1 MCSPGFGLSP
11 QEHRMFDLERAI
23 KHWRKTLN
31 KNDGLED
38 GYKEE
43 LECHLKDKVEH
54 LRDLGFS
61 EKEAFEEAV
70 RKIGEAHSIGTEYFK
85 TDTRHKSGRP
95 PWQKSR
101 WLPSLF
107 SNYVK
112 IGLRKIKRQKIYALI
127 NIAGLAVGLACCAV
141 IILYVKNEL
150 SYDAF
155 HKDADRIYRVAV
167 HRINIVGEFRLVAS
181 PAPLGPELLRSYPQ
195 AEQAVRVVPPYENAS
210 HVLVVQGEKRFF
222 ENRVWF
228 GDEDI
233 FELFHMPFIQGNPR
247 TALTHPNAVVIT
259 EGMAN
264 KYFGEEA
271 SLGKTLQI
279 EIDYDTGIVEL
290 QDYEVTGIIKNAP
303 ANTHLKYD
311 MFLSMETMR
320 STLSSFEE
328 DWFNPKPKYTYV
340 KLAPDTDVADF
351 EEQIQRISQMVLQK
365 YSEEY
370 NRKMDLYEL
379 FLQPVT
385 KIHMFSHYMREI
397 ESPGNWYYLYV
408 YSIIAFLILLIGCMN
423 FINLS
428 AALSTTRTKEVGLR
442 KVVGAQHRQLVRQFL
457 GESFLIT
464 FLAFILAFGL
474 TSLLLVPFNQMA
486 GTELTMA
493 GLTQPFVLLSLLG
506 LLLFV
511 SIGSGIY
518 PALILTALSPVSVLQ
533 GKLAPTSRGS
543 GAQKVLVVG
552 QFAISIFLVICALT
566 VFKQLQFMKGRALGF
581 DLEQKLILRV
591 KSNLP
596 HLRGDY
602 EAIKSDF
609 LQNPSITGVTVS
621 SSVPGDKADSGYYL
635 TAKAEDFKNATW
647 LNVITMD
654 YDFISEYGIK
664 MVAGRSFQ
672 RGVGNDER
680 EAYLINL
687 AGVKELGFSSPEEAL
702 GKNFMASYHR
712 MTKRIIGVTD
722 DFHYRG
728 MQEVVEPLILDIE
741 DSLFNTITLSIRVE
755 KMNELMRFIKNKWEE
770 HFPGVPFEYSF
781 LDESFDREYRY
792 EDQMGRLLGII
803 TTLGFFI
810 ACLGLF
816 GLASFVAQYRKK
828 EIGIRKVLGASTSD
842 IVTMLSKKFVL
853 LILISVIIA
862 SPVAWYSMNKWLQDF
877 AYRINMNLF
886 VFFVAAAGALAIAL
900 VTVGLQSF
908 RAAIVNPAD
917 SVRDE

>member
-1 MCSPGFGLSP
+1 
-11 QEHRMFDLERAI
+11 MFDLEKAI
-23 KHWRKTLN
+23 KDWRKALN
-31 KNDGLED
+31 KNESLED

-43 LECHLKDKVEH
+43 LECHLRDKIDY
-54 LRDLGFS
+54 LIGLGSS
-61 EKEAFEEAV
+61 EEKTFEEAV
-70 RKIGEAHSIGTEYFK
+70 KKIGEPDNLGAEYFK
-85 TDTRHKSGRP
+85 TDTRGVGGHP

-101 WLPSLF
+101 WLPPLF
-107 SNYVK
+107 SNYLK
-112 IGLRKIKRQKIYALI
+112 IGLRKIKRQKLYSII
-127 NIAGLAVGLACCAV
+127 NIAGLALGLACCAV
-141 IILYVKNEL
+141 IILYVTNEL

-167 HRINIVGEFRLVAS
+167 HRINIVGEFQLVAT
-181 PAPLGPELLRSYPQ
+181 PAPLGPELLASYPQ
-195 AEQAVRVVPPYENAS
+195 VEKAVRVVPPYENAS

-222 ENRVWF
+222 EDRIWF
-228 GDEDI
+228 ADEDI
-233 FELFHMPFIQGNPR
+233 FELFHMPFIQGNPQ
-247 TALTHPNAVVIT
+247 TALTHPNTVVIT
-259 EGMAN
+259 EGMAK

-271 SLGKTLQI
+271 LLGQTLQI

-290 QDYEVTGIIKNAP
+290 QDYEVTGIIKNAS

-320 STLSSFEE
+320 SNLSSFEE

-340 KLAPDTDVADF
+340 KLAPDTDAADF
-351 EEQIQRISQMVLQK
+351 EEKLKPISNFLIQR

-385 KIHMFSHYMREI
+385 KIHMYSHLMREI
-397 ESPGNWYYLYV
+397 EPSGNWYYIYI
-408 YSIIAFLILLIGCMN
+408 YSIIAFLILLIGSMN

-442 KVVGAQHRQLVRQFL
+442 KVVGAQRRQLVWQFL

-474 TSLLLVPFNQMA
+474 TYILLLPFNQMA
-486 GTELTMA
+486 GTELTLA
-493 GLTQPFVLLSLLG
+493 GLTQPVVLLSLLG

-518 PALILTALSPVSVLQ
+518 PAFILTAFSPVSVLQ
-533 GKLAPTSRGS
+533 GKLAPTSRGTL
-543 GAQKVLVVG
+543 AQKLLVVG

-566 VFKQLQFMKGRALGF
+566 VFKQLQFMRGRALGF
-581 DLEQKLILRV
+581 DLEQKLVLRV
-591 KSNLP
+591 KSNME
-596 HLRGDY
+596 HLRQDY
-602 EAIKSDF
+602 EAIKNDF
-609 LQNPSITGVTVS
+609 LQNPSITGATVS
-621 SSVPGDKADSGYYL
+621 SSVPGDRTNSGYYM
-635 TAKAEDFKNATW
+635 TPRMEDFKGAPFIK
-647 LNVITMD
+647 VITMD

-664 MVAGRSFQ
+664 IVAGRSFQ
-672 RGVGNDER
+672 RGVGSDER
-680 EAYLINL
+680 EGYLINL
-687 AGVKELGFSSPEEAL
+687 AGVKELGFSSPKEAL

-712 MTKRIIGVTD
+712 INKRIIGITD

-728 MQEVVEPLILDIE
+728 MQEVVEPLVMDIE
-741 DSLFNTITLSIRVE
+741 NSLFETITLSLRVE
-755 KMNELMRFIKNKWEE
+755 NINDLMRFIRSTWDD

-792 EDQMGRLLGII
+792 EDRMGKLLGII

-816 GLASFVAQYRKK
+816 GLASFVARNRTK
-828 EIGIRKVLGASTSD
+828 EIGIRKVLGASTAN
-842 IVTMLSKKFVL
+842 IVAMLSKKFIL
-853 LILISVIIA
+853 LVLISVIIA
-862 SPVAWYSMNKWLQDF
+862 SPIAWYSMNTWLQDF
-877 AYRINMNLF
+877 AYRINMSLF

-900 VTVGLQSF
+900 ATVCIQGI
-908 RAAIVNPAD
+908 RAAVANPVN
-917 SVRDE
+917 SLRNE

>member
-1 MCSPGFGLSP
+1 
-11 QEHRMFDLERAI
+11 MFDLNKAI
-23 KHWRKTLN
+23 KQWRKILN
-31 KNDGLED
+31 KNDALED

-43 LECHLKDKVEH
+43 LENHLIDKIDYLVSQ
-54 LRDLGFS
+54 GFS
-61 EKEAFEEAV
+61 EKEAFEEAAK
-70 RKIGEAHSIGTEYFK
+70 KIGEAHSIGSEYFK
-85 TDTRHKSGRP
+85 TDTRHISGRP

-101 WLPSLF
+101 WLPPLF
-107 SNYVK
+107 SNYLK

-141 IILYVKNEL
+141 IILYVTNEL

-155 HKDADRIYRVAV
+155 HNDAARVYRIAV
-167 HRINIVGEFRLVAS
+167 HRVNIVGEFRFVAT
-181 PAPLGPELLRSYPQ
+181 PAPLGPELKRSYPQ
-195 AEQAVRVVPPYENAS
+195 VEQAVRVVPPYENAS

-222 ENRVWF
+222 ETRVWF
-228 GDEDI
+228 ADEDI
-233 FELFHMPFIQGNPR
+233 FELFHMPFIHGNPR

-290 QDYEVTGIIKNAP
+290 QDYEVTGIIKNAS

-320 STLSSFEE
+320 SNLASFEE
-328 DWFNPKPKYTYV
+328 DWLNPKAKYTYV

-351 EEQIQRISQMVLQK
+351 EEQIQRISQTVLQK
-365 YSEEY
+365 YSEKY

-385 KIHMFSHYMREI
+385 KIHMFSHFMREI
-397 ESPGNWYYLYV
+397 DPPGNWYYLYI

-442 KVVGAQHRQLVRQFL
+442 KVVGAQRRQLVWQFL

-486 GTELTMA
+486 GTELTLA
-493 GLTQPFVLLSLLG
+493 GLLQPIVLLSLLG

-518 PALILTALSPVSVLQ
+518 PALILTAFSPVSVLQ

-543 GAQKVLVVG
+543 GAQKILVVG

-566 VFKQLQFMKGRALGF
+566 VFKQLNFMKGRALGF
-581 DLEQKLILRV
+581 DLEQKLVLRV
-591 KSNLP
+591 KSNME
-596 HLRGDY
+596 HLRRDY
-602 EAIKSDF
+602 EAIKNDF
-609 LQNPSITGVTVS
+609 LQNPSIIGSTVS
-621 SSVPGDKADSGYYL
+621 SSVPGDRTNSGYYM
-635 TAKAEDFKNATW
+635 TPRMEDFKGAPFIK
-647 LNVITMD
+647 VITMD
-654 YDFISEYGIK
+654 YDFISEYGID

-672 RGVGNDER
+672 RNAGNDER
-680 EAYLINL
+680 EGYLINL
-687 AGVKELGFSSPEEAL
+687 AAVKELGFSSPEEAL

-712 MTKRIIGVTD
+712 INKRIIGITD
-722 DFHYRG
+722 NFHYRG
-728 MQEVVEPLILDIE
+728 MQEVVEPLVMDIE
-741 DSLFNTITLSIRVE
+741 NSLFEAITLSIRVE
-755 KMNELMRFIKNKWEE
+755 NMNNLMRFIQSTWDE

-792 EDQMGRLLGII
+792 EDRMGKLLGII
-803 TTLGFFI
+803 TSLGFFI

-816 GLASFVAQYRKK
+816 GLASFVARSRIK
-828 EIGIRKVLGASTSD
+828 EIGIRKVLGASTTD
-842 IVTMLSKKFVL
+842 IVTMLSKRFVL
-853 LILISVIIA
+853 LILISILIA
-862 SPVAWYSMNKWLQDF
+862 SPIAWYSINKWLQDF
-877 AYRINMNLF
+877 AYRIDMGLL
-886 VFFVAAAGALAIAL
+886 VFFVAAVGALVIAL
-900 VTVGLQSF
+900 ATVSIQGI
-908 RAAIVNPAD
+908 RAAVTNPVN
-917 SVRDE
+917 SLRNE

>member
-1 MCSPGFGLSP
+1 
-11 QEHRMFDLERAI
+11 MFDREKAI

-31 KNDGLED
+31 KNDALED

-43 LECHLKDKVEH
+43 LENH
-54 LRDLGFS
+54 LRDKIDYLMSLGLS
-61 EKEAFEEAV
+61 EEGAFEEAAK
-70 RKIGEAHSIGTEYFK
+70 KIGEAKIIGSEYFK
-85 TDTRHKSGRP
+85 TDTRHINGRP

-101 WLPSLF
+101 WLPPLF
-107 SNYVK
+107 SNYFK
-112 IGLRKIKRQKIYALI
+112 IGLRKIKRQKIYSLI

-155 HKDADRIYRVAV
+155 HKEADRIYRVAV
-167 HRINIVGEFRLVAS
+167 HRINIVGEFQFVAT
-181 PAPLGPELLRSYPQ
+181 PAPLGPELMRSYPQ
-195 AEQAVRVVPPYENAS
+195 VEQAVRVVPPYENAS
-210 HVLVVQGEKRFF
+210 HVLMVKDEKRFF
-222 ENRVWF
+222 ENRIWF
-228 GDEDI
+228 ADEDI
-233 FELFHMPFIQGNPR
+233 FQLFHIPFIQGNPQ
-247 TALTHPNAVVIT
+247 TALTNPNTVVIT

-271 SLGKTLQI
+271 SLGQTLRI
-279 EIDYDTGIVEL
+279 EIDYDTGSVEL

-320 STLSSFEE
+320 SNLSSFEE

-340 KLAPDTDVADF
+340 KLAPNTDAADF
-351 EEQIQRISQMVLQK
+351 EGKLQPISDFLIQS
-365 YSEEY
+365 YSEKY
-370 NRKMDLYEL
+370 NRKMDLHDF

-385 KIHMFSHYMREI
+385 KIHMFSHLMREI
-397 ESPGNWYYLYV
+397 EPPGNWYYLYI
-408 YSIIAFLILLIGCMN
+408 YSIIAFLILLIGCLN

-442 KVVGAQHRQLVRQFL
+442 KVVGAQRRQLIWQFL

-474 TSLLLVPFNQMA
+474 TSLLLLPFNQMA
-486 GTELTMA
+486 GTELTLA
-493 GLTQPFVLLSLLG
+493 GLTQPVVLLSLLG

-518 PALILTALSPVSVLQ
+518 PALILTAFNPVSVLQ
-533 GKLAPTSRGS
+533 GKLAPISRG
-543 GAQKVLVVG
+543 ALTQKILVVG

-566 VFKQLQFMKGRALGF
+566 VIKQLQFMKGRALGF
-581 DLEQKLILRV
+581 DLEQKLVLRV

-596 HLRGDY
+596 HLRRDY
-602 EAIKSDF
+602 EAIKNDF
-609 LQNPSITGVTVS
+609 LQNPSITGATVS
-621 SSVPGDKADSGYYL
+621 SSVPGDRTNSGYYMSSRM
-635 TAKAEDFKNATW
+635 EDFKGAPFIK
-647 LNVITMD
+647 VITID
-654 YDFISEYGIK
+654 YDFIPEFNIR

-680 EAYLINL
+680 EGYLINL

-702 GKNFMASYHR
+702 GKNYMASYHR
-712 MTKRIIGVTD
+712 INKRIIGVTD

-728 MQEVVEPLILDIE
+728 MQEIVEPLVMDIE
-741 DSLFNTITLSIRVE
+741 NSLFEAITLSIRVE
-755 KMNELMRFIKNKWEE
+755 NMNELMRFIQSKWDD

-781 LDESFDREYRY
+781 LDENFDREYRY
-792 EDQMGRLLGII
+792 EDRMGKLLGII

-816 GLASFVAQYRKK
+816 GLASFVARSRKK

-842 IVTMLSKKFVL
+842 IVAMLSKKFVL
-853 LILISVIIA
+853 LILISVLIA
-862 SPVAWYSMNKWLQDF
+862 SPIAWYSMNKWLQDF
-877 AYRINMNLF
+877 AYRVNISLF
-886 VFFVAAAGALAIAL
+886 VFFVAAIGALVIAL
-900 VTVGLQSF
+900 ATVCIQGF
-908 RAAIVNPAD
+908 RAAVTNPVN
-917 SVRDE
+917 SLRNE

>member
-1 MCSPGFGLSP
+1 
-11 QEHRMFDLERAI
+11 MFDLEKAI

-31 KNDGLED
+31 KNDALED

-43 LECHLKDKVEH
+43 LENHLRDKVEH

-61 EKEAFEEAV
+61 EKEAFEEAAK
-70 RKIGEAHSIGTEYFK
+70 KIGEAHSIGSEYFK
-85 TDTRHKSGRP
+85 TDTRHISGRP
-95 PWQKSR
+95 PWQKKR
-101 WLPSLF
+101 WLPPLF
-107 SNYVK
+107 SNYLK

-141 IILYVKNEL
+141 IILYVTNEL

-155 HKDADRIYRVAV
+155 HNDAARVYRVAV
-167 HRINIVGEFRLVAS
+167 HRINIVGEFRFVAT
-181 PAPLGPELLRSYPQ
+181 PAPLGPELKRSYPQ
-195 AEQAVRVVPPYENAS
+195 VEQAVRVVPPYENAS

-222 ENRVWF
+222 ETRVWF
-228 GDEDI
+228 ADEDI
-233 FELFHMPFIQGNPR
+233 FELFHMPFIHGNPR

-290 QDYEVTGIIKNAP
+290 QDYEVTGIIKNAS

-320 STLSSFEE
+320 SNLASFEE
-328 DWFNPKPKYTYV
+328 DWLNPKAKYTYV

-351 EEQIQRISQMVLQK
+351 EEQIQRISQTVLQK
-365 YSEEY
+365 YSEKY

-385 KIHMFSHYMREI
+385 KIHMFSHFMREI
-397 ESPGNWYYLYV
+397 DPPGNWYYLYI

-442 KVVGAQHRQLVRQFL
+442 KVVGAQRRQLVWQFL

-486 GTELTMA
+486 GTELTLA
-493 GLTQPFVLLSLLG
+493 GLLQPIVLLSLLG

-518 PALILTALSPVSVLQ
+518 PALILTAFSPVSVLQ

-543 GAQKVLVVG
+543 GAQKILVVG

-566 VFKQLQFMKGRALGF
+566 VFKQLNFMKGRALGF
-581 DLEQKLILRV
+581 DLEQKLVLRV
-591 KSNLP
+591 KSNME
-596 HLRGDY
+596 HLRRDY
-602 EAIKSDF
+602 EAIKNDF
-609 LQNPSITGVTVS
+609 LQNPSIIGATVS
-621 SSVPGDKADSGYYL
+621 SSVPGDRTNSGYYM
-635 TAKAEDFKNATW
+635 TPRMEDFKGAPFIK
-647 LNVITMD
+647 VITMD
-654 YDFISEYGIK
+654 YDFISEYGID

-672 RGVGNDER
+672 RNAGNDER
-680 EAYLINL
+680 EGYLINL
-687 AGVKELGFSSPEEAL
+687 AAVKELGFSSPEEAL

-712 MTKRIIGVTD
+712 INKRIIGITD
-722 DFHYRG
+722 NFHYRG
-728 MQEVVEPLILDIE
+728 MQEVVEPLVMDIE
-741 DSLFNTITLSIRVE
+741 NSLFEAITLSIRVE
-755 KMNELMRFIKNKWEE
+755 NMNNLMRFIQSTWDE

-792 EDQMGRLLGII
+792 EDRMGKLLGII
-803 TTLGFFI
+803 TSLGFFI

-816 GLASFVAQYRKK
+816 GLASFVARSRIK
-828 EIGIRKVLGASTSD
+828 EIGIRKVLGASTTD
-842 IVTMLSKKFVL
+842 IVTMLSKRFVL
-853 LILISVIIA
+853 LILISILIA
-862 SPVAWYSMNKWLQDF
+862 SPIAWYSINKWLQDF
-877 AYRINMNLF
+877 AYRIDMGLL
-886 VFFVAAAGALAIAL
+886 VFFVAAVGALVIAL
-900 VTVGLQSF
+900 ATVSIQGI
-908 RAAIVNPAD
+908 RAAVTNPVN
-917 SVRDE
+917 SLRNE